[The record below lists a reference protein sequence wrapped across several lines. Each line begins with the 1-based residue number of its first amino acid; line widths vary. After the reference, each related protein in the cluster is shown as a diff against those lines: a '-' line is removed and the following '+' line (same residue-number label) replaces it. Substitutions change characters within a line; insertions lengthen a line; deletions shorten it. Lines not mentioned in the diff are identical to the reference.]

1 MTTAPRR
8 TRRLLAVAVAAAA
21 LTLTACGGGSDAG
34 SESASVPTGLEPQP
48 LADPTTVTVTVG
60 TKAEVNA
67 ALLLAD
73 KLGEFAKENITINL
87 VQMPSADAIPA
98 LAQGKTD
105 MASSGIGAVYFNGIN
120 SAADM
125 RLVFPGATKNPADG
139 LYVPIDP
146 ATGEPGEVTKIAT
159 ITGPGSMYI
168 VPIER
173 YLESVGKTIEDVAIE
188 RVELADM
195 QLALENG
202 AVDAAWVNAPVT
214 NALDATGEYKRV
226 IGYEDGEYGI
236 GYFLGPNL
244 LHDRPEVGQALV
256 RALARTIRDH
266 LSGDYKA
273 DDATVAALAEVLES
287 TPEAIRETPSMTFD
301 AELPTDGLQ
310 AAQAAWLKIGDLLEY
325 DVALEPSAYT
335 DPTFLERALSNS

>member
-1 MTTAPRR
+1 MINAPRR
-8 TRRLLAVAVAAAA
+8 TRRMLAVAMTAAA

-34 SESASVPTGLEPQP
+34 SDSASLPSGLDPQP

-73 KLGEFAKENITINL
+73 KLGEFAKENVTINL
-87 VQMPSADAIPA
+87 VQMPSADAIPS

-105 MASSGIGAVYFNGIN
+105 MASSGIGAVFFNGIN
-120 SAADM
+120 SDADM
-125 RLVFPGATKNPADG
+125 RLVLPGATKNPADG

-146 ATGEPGEVTKIAT
+146 ATGEPGEVTKVAT
-159 ITGPGSMYI
+159 IAGPGSMYI

-173 YLESVGKTIEDVAIE
+173 YLESVGKTVEDVTFE
-188 RVELADM
+188 KVELADM

-214 NALDATGEYKRV
+214 TALDATGKYKRV
-226 IGYEDGEYGI
+226 VGYDDGEYGI

-244 LHDRPEVGQALV
+244 MKDRPEVGQAVV

-273 DDATVAALAEVLES
+273 DDATVAALAEVLDS

-301 AELPTDGLQ
+301 AGLPTEGLQ
-310 AAQAAWLKIGDLLEY
+310 AAQAAWLKLGDLLEY
-325 DVALEPSAYT
+325 DTPLDPSAYT
-335 DPTFLERALSNS
+335 DTTFLDRALSSS